1 MNWLLDLIPVVI
13 KEIIELIHRAVDGDA
28 TAAKRVADILP
39 PSHPLR
45 SRLMKESADARA
57 KKKFGQ
63 AP

>member
-1 MNWLLDLIPVVI
+1 MNWILDLIPIVV

-28 TAAKRVADILP
+28 AAAKRVGDILP

-57 KKKFGQ
+57 RAKFGIKS
-63 AP
+63 